1 MICFGGL
8 KERNLDEGVE
18 SAFVNAGIPP
28 LLCVVE
34 EAHNFIPSTGEG
46 QANTASVEIIRKV
59 ITEGRKF
66 GVGLLLISQRP
77 SRLDETTLSQCN
89 TYMIFRLVNPRD
101 QSFVER
107 VMENLT
113 RADSRPL
120 PGFGPGQGIVSGQ
133 GVRFPLL
140 IQVQQDKELEL
151 TGLGDENF
159 VQQAEEWGKSPEA
172 AAVRRGS
179 QFSKELDV

>member
-1 MICFGGL
+1 
-8 KERNLDEGVE
+8 
-18 SAFVNAGIPP
+18 
-28 LLCVVE
+28 
-34 EAHNFIPSTGEG
+34 
-46 QANTASVEIIRKV
+46 
-59 ITEGRKF
+59 
-66 GVGLLLISQRP
+66 
-77 SRLDETTLSQCN
+77 
-89 TYMIFRLVNPRD
+89 MIFRLVNPRD

-113 RADSRPL
+113 RADSRLL